1 MSLTPGTRLGPYEVL
16 SPLGAGGMGEVYR
29 ARDTRLER
37 EVALKV
43 LGRGLLTD
51 ENARKRFRK
60 EAQALAKLNHA
71 HIAQVHDFATE
82 GGIDFLVM
90 ELVPGETLSERLARG
105 PLSES
110 EVLKVGKE
118 LAEGLSAAHAEGV
131 IHCDLKPANLR
142 LSKDGVLKILD
153 FGLARLKR
161 PIVTGDATAAL
172 TGTEIGVSGTLP
184 YMAPEQMRAESLDGR
199 TDLWGA
205 GVVLYEL
212 ATGTRPFRDVVPAR
226 LTDAILH
233 ADPDPPAMRRP
244 AVSGRLSSLILKC
257 LEKDPDR
264 RFQSAAELR
273 LGLERLSMGP
283 EPTVVTERQPAI
295 SALRWAAAA
304 ALVVALASVALVVK
318 PWRTSG
324 KPLPAAAPIAS
335 LAVLPLDNMTG
346 DPGQE
351 YFADGMTE
359 ALITELAKI
368 RSLKV
373 ISRKSVMRFKKSDKP
388 LPEIAKQLGVEGVV
402 EGSVSRSGGRIR
414 VTAQLIRAANDHHL
428 WADSFDRAEADIL
441 TLQSDVARAIAGQVR
456 AAVTPDERQRLAQ
469 TRKVNPEAYDLALRA
484 IALTEKAGGPEDVRR
499 AVDLAERAV
508 MVDPESAQSHLALAT
523 ALGRFPEFG
532 EKTGAELRP
541 RFIAAVDRAL
551 EIDPTLARAHSM
563 RGGYL
568 PGIGEDV
575 RREFERSIELAPN
588 DGIVRA
594 NYSAYLM
601 GTGQW
606 AEGEAEL
613 TRAVELDPANIL
625 LRCSYLGYLYALRR
639 DPETLA
645 ETQRILDLDPNW
657 FWAFDARW
665 RVAFWQG
672 RHEDA
677 IRECR
682 KSLNVVWP
690 GIGPPEGTSWAE
702 FKRWLPEALKARDKK
717 PYSTAGIVAAT
728 YAMFGEKEKAFPYLE
743 ECLRRGDAWSGQ
755 LGWPD
760 FDSLR
765 DDPRFEAAVV
775 NSFRENWGTGAREI
789 YGRTLR
795 KPTRELA
802 EAALGG
808 SNRR

>member
-1 MSLTPGTRLGPYEVL
+1 
-16 SPLGAGGMGEVYR
+16 MGEVWR

-43 LGRGLLTD
+43 LGRNLLSD
-51 ENARKRFRK
+51 EAARKRFRK
-60 EAQALAKLNHA
+60 EAQALAKLNHP
-71 HIAQVHDFATE
+71 HIAHVYDFATE
-82 GGIDFLVM
+82 EGIDFLVM
-90 ELVPGETLSERLARG
+90 ELVPGETLSERLDRG
-105 PLSES
+105 PLAET
-110 EVLKVGKE
+110 EVLKIGRE
-118 LAEGLSAAHAEGV
+118 LAAGLAAAHAEGV
-131 IHCDLKPANLR
+131 VHCDLKPANLR
-142 LSKDGVLKILD
+142 LSRDGTLKILD
-153 FGLARLKR
+153 FGLAKLKR
-161 PIVTGDATAAL
+161 PIVTGDVTASMTAS
-172 TGTEIGVSGTLP
+172 EIAISGTLP
-184 YMAPEQMRAESLDGR
+184 YMAPEQLRAEGLDAR

-212 ATGTRPFRDVVPAR
+212 ATGTRPFRETVPAK

-233 ADPDPPAMRRP
+233 ARPEPPSARREGISP
-244 AVSGRLSSLILKC
+244 ELSKVILRC
-257 LEKDPDR
+257 LEKEPGR
-264 RFQSAAELR
+264 RYQSANDLKSD
-273 LGLERLSMGP
+273 LERLVNPTEPAAATAVPRRFFERGP
-283 EPTVVTERQPAI
+283 V
-295 SALRWAAAA
+295 AAAA
-304 ALVVALASVALVVK
+304 IVLVVVGTVFVWK
-318 PWRTSG
+318 PWKGAGGRTS
-324 KPLPAAAPIAS
+324 PAGVIAS

-351 YFADGMTE
+351 YFSDGMTE

-414 VTAQLIRAANDHHL
+414 VTAQLIQAANDHHL
-428 WADSFDRAEADIL
+428 WADSFDRAEADVL
-441 TLQSDVARAIAGQVR
+441 TLQSEVARAIAGQVR
-456 AAVTPDERQRLAQ
+456 AAVTPDEQQRLTQ

-508 MVDPESAQSHLALAT
+508 KVDPESAQAHLALAT
-523 ALGRFPEFG
+523 ALGRFPDFG

-541 RFIAAVDRAL
+541 RFIAAVERAL
-551 EIDPTLARAHSM
+551 EIDPALARAHSM
-563 RGGYL
+563 RGVYL
-568 PGIGEDV
+568 PGIGDDV
-575 RREFERSIELAPN
+575 RREFELSIELAPN

-601 GTGQW
+601 GTGRW

-625 LRCSYLGYLYALRR
+625 LRCNYLGYLYSLRR
-639 DPETLA
+639 DRETLDEA
-645 ETQRILDLDPNW
+645 QRILDLDPTW

-672 RHEDA
+672 RYEDA
-677 IRECR
+677 IKECR
-682 KSLNVVWP
+682 KSLKVIWP
-690 GIGPPEGTSWAE
+690 EIGPPEGITWAE
-702 FKRWLPEALKARDKK
+702 FKQWLPEALKARDKK
-717 PYSTAGIVAAT
+717 PYSTAGIVSAT

-743 ECLRRGDAWSGQ
+743 ECLRRGDVWSGQ
-755 LGWPD
+755 LTWPD

-765 DDPRFEAAVV
+765 DDPRFEAAVFGS
-775 NSFRENWGTGAREI
+775 NREIWGADAREI

-795 KPTRELA
+795 KPYRELA
-802 EAALGG
+802 AAG
-808 SNRR
+808 R

>member
-1 MSLTPGTRLGPYEVL
+1 MSLPAGTRLGPYEIQ

-43 LGRGLLTD
+43 LGRSLLAD
-51 ENARKRFRK
+51 DSARKRFRK
-60 EAQALAKLNHA
+60 EAQALAKLNHP

-82 GGIDFLVM
+82 EGVDFLVM

-105 PLSES
+105 ALSES
-110 EVLKVGKE
+110 EVLKVGRE

-161 PIVTGDATAAL
+161 PLVTGEATASL

-184 YMAPEQMRAESLDGR
+184 YMAPEQLRAESLDAR

-205 GVVLYEL
+205 GAVLYEL
-212 ATGTRPFRDVVPAR
+212 ATGTRPFRDTVPAK

-233 ADPDPPAMRRP
+233 SDPEPPATRHP
-244 AVSGRLSSLILKC
+244 EVSPGLSNIILKC
-257 LEKDPDR
+257 LEKDPDG
-264 RFQSAAELR
+264 RFQTANELR
-273 LGLERLSMGP
+273 AGFESLTTSST
-283 EPTVVTERQPAI
+283 PTVAVESRSATT
-295 SALRWAAAA
+295 ALRWVAAAA
-304 ALVVALASVALVVK
+304 VLVALVSVALVVK

-324 KPLPAAAPIAS
+324 RASAAAGRIAS

-414 VTAQLIRAANDHHL
+414 VTAQLIRSANDHHL

-456 AAVTPDERQRLAQ
+456 AAVTPDEQQRLAQ

-484 IALTEKAGGPEDVRR
+484 IALAEKAGGPEDVRR

-508 MVDPESAQSHLALAT
+508 KVDPESAQAHLALAT

-532 EKTGAELRP
+532 EKTVAELRP

-551 EIDPTLARAHSM
+551 ELDPTLARAHSM

-601 GTGQW
+601 GTGRW

-625 LRCSYLGYLYALRR
+625 LRCSYLGHLYALRR
-639 DPETLA
+639 DRETLA

-672 RHEDA
+672 RYEDA
-677 IRECR
+677 IKECR
-682 KSLNVVWP
+682 KSLKVIWP
-690 GIGPPEGTSWAE
+690 DIGPPEGTSWVE
-702 FKRWLPEALKARDKK
+702 FKHWLPEALKARDKK

-765 DDPRFEAAVV
+765 DDPRFEAAVLS
-775 NSFRENWGTGAREI
+775 SFGEIWGTDAREI
-789 YGRTLR
+789 FDRSLR
-795 KPTRELA
+795 KSSRELA
-802 EAALGG
+802 AAA
-808 SNRR
+808 R